1 MMKNHKLAK
10 SISDVAWHELTRQ
23 LIYKAQWNG
32 RHLVKIGRFEASTK
46 TCSSC
51 NTKKDMKLSDRTY
64 ECDNCGIS
72 IDRDINAAINI
83 RNWGYKKLIGV
94 VNPES
99 TPVEIPMTGLL
110 SQDMTS
116 YVSMKQELS

>member
-1 MMKNHKLAK
+1 
-10 SISDVAWHELTRQ
+10 
-23 LIYKAQWNG
+23 
-32 RHLVKIGRFEASTK
+32 
-46 TCSSC
+46 
-51 NTKKDMKLSDRTY
+51 MKLSDRTY

-94 VNPES
+94 VNPEF